1 MDSNNEFKE
10 TYFKKQTWNQTCSY
24 FDDVFK
30 IEDIDLDNISM
41 HEKSY
46 ENILVYNTSYK
57 VLVDSKPLGI
67 RSDKINR
74 FIRNYNGSRYLILF
88 LS

>member
-1 MDSNNEFKE
+1 
-10 TYFKKQTWNQTCSY
+10 
-24 FDDVFK
+24 
-30 IEDIDLDNISM
+30 M

-57 VLVDSKPLGI
+57 GLVDSKPLGI